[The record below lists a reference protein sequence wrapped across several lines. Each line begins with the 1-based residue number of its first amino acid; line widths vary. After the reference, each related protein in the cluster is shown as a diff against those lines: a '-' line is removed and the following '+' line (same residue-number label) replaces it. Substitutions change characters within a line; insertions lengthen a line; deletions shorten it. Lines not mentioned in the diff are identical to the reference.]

1 LQEEVKTKDV
11 MIRNLKNETKKYRD
25 EKIAAT
31 NELKILHGKF
41 DGLNDVNS
49 KKRRNWEPWVR

>member
-1 LQEEVKTKDV
+1 

-49 KKRRNWEPWVR
+49 KKKEEIGSHGFVE